1 MFTGIIEETGTLKNI
16 TRGTRSGKIT
26 VSCRQ
31 VLEGTRIGDSIA
43 VNGICL
49 TVTERGGDWF
59 SADAT
64 PETFRRTSLGRMR
77 TGEFLNLE
85 RALSLQ
91 DRLGGHLVSGHIDGT
106 GRVIS
111 AGRDENAVNFWISFI
126 PSKMKYI
133 LEKGSVAVDGIS
145 LTVTERRA
153 SSFSVSV
160 IPHTVSATNLLKKH
174 AGDVVNIECDC
185 VGKYIEQLF
194 PGRRDGLF
202 EGSTDQKGMKD
213 YNGSF

>member
-64 PETFRRTSLGRMR
+64 PETFRRTSLGSMR
-77 TGEFLNLE
+77 AGELLNLE
-85 RALSLQ
+85 RGPFSSGPPGEDILSQ
-91 DRLGGHLVSGHIDGT
+91 
-106 GRVIS
+106 VI
-111 AGRDENAVNFWISFI
+111 
-126 PSKMKYI
+126 
-133 LEKGSVAVDGIS
+133 
-145 LTVTERRA
+145 LTV
-153 SSFSVSV
+153 
-160 IPHTVSATNLLKKH
+160 P
-174 AGDVVNIECDC
+174 
-185 VGKYIEQLF
+185 
-194 PGRRDGLF
+194 DG
-202 EGSTDQKGMKD
+202 
-213 YNGSF
+213 